1 MGIAACL
8 LFGVIAAWITR
19 SMLAHS
25 VVGSLKFI
33 LLIGSIGGLL
43 GLLGILLGWGD
54 SESFNLYNV
63 LLSIGITALL
73 TFLFSRSPRK
83 AEVID

>member
-19 SMLAHS
+19 SMLAYS

-33 LLIGSIGGLL
+33 FLIGTIGGLL

-54 SESFNLYNV
+54 AESFNLYNV

-73 TFLFSRSPRK
+73 TFLFSKSPGK
-83 AEVID
+83 AEVIE